1 MLNIEKKSS
10 LDSFL
15 GTFFGSPYWM
25 TIITVG
31 YHFGSGYGADS
42 KPARKYIKQELFKSP
57 RDLFF

>member
-1 MLNIEKKSS
+1 
-10 LDSFL
+10 
-15 GTFFGSPYWM
+15 M

-57 RDLFF
+57 RDLFSDPELFKVWD